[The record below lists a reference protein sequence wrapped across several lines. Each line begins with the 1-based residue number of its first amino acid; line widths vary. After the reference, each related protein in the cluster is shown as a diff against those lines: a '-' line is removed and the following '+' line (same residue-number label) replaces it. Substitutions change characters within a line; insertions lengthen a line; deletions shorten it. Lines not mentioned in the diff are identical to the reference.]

1 MIIYRDLDYNDISL
15 IKGIAFNNISS
26 LNKLWVAFDQ
36 KCYPDMSMD
45 VIEEELED
53 TKGVIRIRKSKN
65 SQKKI
70 ESTNNDSQNHCTSN

>member
-1 MIIYRDLDYNDISL
+1 
-15 IKGIAFNNISS
+15 
-26 LNKLWVAFDQ
+26 
-36 KCYPDMSMD
+36 MSMD